1 MQLPAQIGQ
10 TPGDGH
16 AARNAQRR
24 QKGLLPKMLGGGQV
38 VGDDGVHAVIQG
50 AAGDEG
56 DGRGDEKRG
65 RGGVAATGKHLGVEG
80 RAKPGQ
86 QVGQNR
92 EKISR
97 LDLEMRD
104 PLLRRIVSLL

>member
-1 MQLPAQIGQ
+1 
-10 TPGDGH
+10 
-16 AARNAQRR
+16 
-24 QKGLLPKMLGGGQV
+24 MLGGGQV

-50 AAGDEG
+50 AAG

-97 LDLEMRD
+97 HGLEMRD

>member
-1 MQLPAQIGQ
+1 
-10 TPGDGH
+10 
-16 AARNAQRR
+16 
-24 QKGLLPKMLGGGQV
+24 MLGGGQV

-50 AAGDEG
+50 AARDEG

-97 LDLEMRD
+97 HGLEMRD

>member
-1 MQLPAQIGQ
+1 MLRGQQIA
-10 TPGDGH
+10 GDH
-16 AARNAQRR
+16 C
-24 QKGLLPKMLGGGQV
+24 
-38 VGDDGVHAVIQG
+38 VHAVIQG

-65 RGGVAATGKHLGVEG
+65 RGGVAATGKHLGVES

-97 LDLEMRD
+97 HGLEMRD
-104 PLLRRIVSLL
+104 PLLRRIVLLL